1 MGTAGYMAPEQ
12 VRGQPVDPR
21 TDIFAIGAVLYELL
35 AGARAFR
42 GETSMD
48 VATAILKDD
57 PPDLP
62 AAERHIPPA
71 LTRLIDRC
79 LEKNPAARFQSA
91 GDLAFALESL
101 SASSRTTEM
110 PQAVERP
117 RRRAMPWLA
126 AAAAGLAIG
135 IAATFAAVAFGRPS
149 RPDAEAIAFSLAMPE
164 RTTLVSGGPTGSS
177 PAPLALSPDGR
188 QLAFLATG
196 PDGVRRIWVRARSA
210 VAPRMIPGTDGA
222 WSPFWS
228 PDSRHT
234 AFYVPQ
240 PSGKLKRVDV
250 SGGAPVEL
258 CDVRNL
264 LGGSWNAQGV
274 IIFATNLPGVG
285 IQRDAG
291 RRAAFPASLPA
302 RRTPLRVPGPDRP
315 CCARLAVSRLPR
327 CA

>member
-126 AAAAGLAIG
+126 AAAA
-135 IAATFAAVAFGRPS
+135 RSRS
-149 RPDAEAIAFSLAMPE
+149 RPTD
-164 RTTLVSGGPTGSS
+164 GSS
-177 PAPLALSPDGR
+177 RSSP
-188 QLAFLATG
+188 
-196 PDGVRRIWVRARSA
+196 RAR
-210 VAPRMIPGTDGA
+210 
-222 WSPFWS
+222 
-228 PDSRHT
+228 T
-234 AFYVPQ
+234 A
-240 PSGKLKRVDV
+240 
-250 SGGAPVEL
+250 
-258 CDVRNL
+258 C
-264 LGGSWNAQGV
+264 GGSGYARAQ
-274 IIFATNLPGVG
+274 
-285 IQRDAG
+285 RS
-291 RRAAFPASLPA
+291 RR
-302 RRTPLRVPGPDRP
+302 G
-315 CCARLAVSRLPR
+315 
-327 CA
+327 